1 MVAGVPEE
9 WSGVGLLS
17 PRGDCPLAGVLMP
30 ATPPSEPPRDV
41 SPLAGRPTT
50 FLLRHPPPRPGGGPW
65 SSHTGPTGKD
75 RRPDGLEVD
84 RRVHS
89 PAMGDATRTGPLA
102 HVQRQL
108 LRKDPVA
115 DRHRAQFG
123 PGRAPARSDGVPFL
137 TMLRTVMSSITTTVG
152 AWLLGCS
159 SLSEKSSACT
169 PGSGEHSPTTHK
181 KPTEQGV
188 AMNTVEPFR
197 RTFLELPQGR
207 LAVVTAGE
215 RGAPVLL
222 LTGGGADNALISW
235 RHLLPDL
242 AADHRVLALDW
253 PHRGHSTPWS
263 GSADHQALVEV
274 VRQVLDHFAV
284 DRVALVGLSQGATVA
299 LAQAAAHPDRV
310 ERVVALAPG
319 GIAPYPPL
327 MHQLLWLVAR
337 SRLLHTTSTLR

>member
-1 MVAGVPEE
+1 
-9 WSGVGLLS
+9 
-17 PRGDCPLAGVLMP
+17 
-30 ATPPSEPPRDV
+30 
-41 SPLAGRPTT
+41 
-50 FLLRHPPPRPGGGPW
+50 
-65 SSHTGPTGKD
+65 
-75 RRPDGLEVD
+75 
-84 RRVHS
+84 
-89 PAMGDATRTGPLA
+89 
-102 HVQRQL
+102 
-108 LRKDPVA
+108 
-115 DRHRAQFG
+115 
-123 PGRAPARSDGVPFL
+123 
-137 TMLRTVMSSITTTVG
+137 
-152 AWLLGCS
+152 
-159 SLSEKSSACT
+159 
-169 PGSGEHSPTTHK
+169 
-181 KPTEQGV
+181 
-188 AMNTVEPFR
+188 MNTVEPFR

-337 SRLLHTTSTLR
+337 SRLLHTTVPTRMVHNPDRVALMVRRALLAGPVADFDEMVQEMFQEIRAHGAGPSEWQNTAINAWGTNQGVRFRLEEIACPVLFLQGDKDNIVRPLQTVEAYRRVPRARLRMLRDQGHLANRQSPGLVNGLVREFLTEAAPAAGPGTHQEGSG